1 MKYRTLRGSLNVGM
15 RVERGVALLA
25 TIYAN
30 ANTKDG
36 GYKISD
42 FMPHD
47 AEKPLTLEQAMAAW
61 A

>member
-1 MKYRTLRGSLNVGM
+1 M
-15 RVERGVALLA
+15 ALLA